1 MLLFLAH
8 FRSRLAQGLVPNYLT
23 HKNAPPGSNIN
34 NLTYSRKLEH
44 AAQKI
49 ADTCRFPAQP
59 SDVGQNFAMVSSSLA
74 STSIQAIVHAV
85 QLWWRE
91 IKRIG
96 IRGDMLFTQDL
107 SNSPSAPRNFTQM
120 AWASITQVGCGIERC
135 ENGYFVVCHYNP
147 R

>member
-23 HKNAPPGSNIN
+23 NKNAPPGSNIN
-34 NLTYSRKLEH
+34 NLTYSRELEH

-49 ADTCRFPAQP
+49 ADSCRFPAQP
-59 SDVGQNFAMVSSSLA
+59 SDVGQNFAMVFSRL
-74 STSIQAIVHAV
+74 TSPYQAIMHAV
-85 QLWWRE
+85 KLWWRE
-91 IKRIG
+91 IKSIG
-96 IRGDMLFTQDL
+96 INENMLFTQDL

-120 AWASITQVGCGIERC
+120 AWASTTHVGCGINQC
-135 ENGYFVVCHYNP
+135 ENGYFVVCHYSP